1 MHPVMPFVTEALWK
15 KLNEV
20 APQRGV
26 AKPKNAEHAL
36 ITAAWPDASAWPREA
51 EVEREMEAFQNVIR
65 ALRDKR
71 ADVNRMRVAAKE
83 SAVRTLPKAVV
94 RTDADTAQKL
104 NARMAVLQRLG
115 QCDDLEIGANV
126 EKPPESA
133 SAILSGV
140 EVYVPL
146 TGLADLDI
154 ERKRLSKERRD
165 VQGHLQRLRG
175 KLANEGFVAK
185 APPAVVE
192 KERARLGDLEQ
203 KLAAIARNLT
213 ELGG

>member
-1 MHPVMPFVTEALWK
+1 M
-15 KLNEV
+15 
-20 APQRGV
+20 
-26 AKPKNAEHAL
+26 
-36 ITAAWPDASAWPREA
+36 
-51 EVEREMEAFQNVIR
+51 
-65 ALRDKR
+65 
-71 ADVNRMRVAAKE
+71 
-83 SAVRTLPKAVV
+83 
-94 RTDADTAQKL
+94 
-104 NARMAVLQRLG
+104 LQRLG
-115 QCDDLEIGANV
+115 QCDELEIGANV

-146 TGLADLDI
+146 AGLADLDI
-154 ERKRLSKERRD
+154 ERKRLSKERRE

-175 KLANEGFVAK
+175 KLSREGFVSK

-203 KLAAIARNLT
+203 KLAAIDRNLT